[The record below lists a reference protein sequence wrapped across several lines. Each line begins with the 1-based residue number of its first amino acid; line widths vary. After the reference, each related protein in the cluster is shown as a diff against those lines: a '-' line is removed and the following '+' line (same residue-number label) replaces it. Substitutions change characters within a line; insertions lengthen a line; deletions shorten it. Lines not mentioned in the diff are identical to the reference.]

1 MGPASSTEGRADS
14 SCVGERVC
22 AAVRVVLLIVTGI
35 SPFHFVAR
43 VGVSAATLHRGSRT
57 MQWRY
62 TKLTKRMK
70 MCIFAAVVAALE
82 DRYRASQGATPA
94 FPTGLPLGRVCADTC
109 VGVAALVCVCLYVCL
124 SCLYVHAR
132 VCARIV
138 CNTQARER
146 ICCQRLRHQCR
157 GQLWCGGGTTRS
169 LALWTFLPM
178 SCERRLSVDQ

>member
-1 MGPASSTEGRADS
+1 MRCRARCAPDRDWYFAFSVCSASRSLRSHLAS
-14 SCVGERVC
+14 
-22 AAVRVVLLIVTGI
+22 GI
-35 SPFHFVAR
+35 THNAM
-43 VGVSAATLHRGSRT
+43 AINQAN
-57 MQWRY
+57 
-62 TKLTKRMK
+62 KKMK

>member
-1 MGPASSTEGRADS
+1 MRCRARCAPDRDWYFAFSVCSASRSLRSHLASGITHNAMAINQANQKNENVHVRSGCGGTGGPLPRIPRRDTCVPHRSSPGP
-14 SCVGERVC
+14 C
-22 AAVRVVLLIVTGI
+22 
-35 SPFHFVAR
+35 
-43 VGVSAATLHRGSRT
+43 
-57 MQWRY
+57 
-62 TKLTKRMK
+62 
-70 MCIFAAVVAALE
+70 
-82 DRYRASQGATPA
+82 
-94 FPTGLPLGRVCADTC
+94 VCADTC
-109 VGVAALVCVCLYVCL
+109 VGVTALVCVCLYVCL